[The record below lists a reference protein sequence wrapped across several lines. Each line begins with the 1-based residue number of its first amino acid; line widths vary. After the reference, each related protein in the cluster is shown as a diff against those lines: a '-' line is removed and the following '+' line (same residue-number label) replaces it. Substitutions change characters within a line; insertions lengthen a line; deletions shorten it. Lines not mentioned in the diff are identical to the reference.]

1 MKTKYQ
7 WKMDGFF
14 QKVGFD
20 VEGMQ
25 ITQHIAENIFQLD
38 PPPPELS
45 ENTQANDYILK
56 ALETKDLRYFS
67 FFLHKIEKRLN
78 RYIRRTLVSEGSFR
92 YDPEG
97 FLEIKLCC
105 MMCLLQLL
113 PKYEPGKD
121 AEFMTYAHNFIF
133 DSIRSYQM
141 GKESWSLPSLT
152 TYKKIRTASWMQNNL
167 ENAVEAFMEKYK
179 CRRKTADRFFRE
191 ASCLHRRKETIF
203 LDDEEEEQD
212 ILEELAG
219 EEADDMSEII
229 WHEIHANAVR
239 KAFDRLASD
248 EKEYLQRRNAVC
260 MKCGC
265 ARNMKYGES
274 FDDLG
279 AHFELTTAGGA
290 EKAYRKAVDHLTRLL
305 VEDNAIGAVT
315 IRKKKVIRRKKKIAV
330 AVYKYQA
337 DYDGEWG
344 EIEIDF
350 EKGTGKI
357 LYIAELDTTR
367 SHKFANRAI
376 EEILNSDLDDLPKQK
391 TIAFPK

>member
-56 ALETKDLRYFS
+56 ALETKDLKYFS

-78 RYIRRTLVSEGSFR
+78 RYIRRTLTSESNFR

-121 AEFMTYAHNFIF
+121 AVFLTYAHNFIF
-133 DSIRSYQM
+133 DSIRNYQM

-152 TYKKIRTASWMQNNL
+152 TYKKIRTAAWMHNNL

-191 ASCLHRRKETIF
+191 ASCLHRRKETIL
-203 LDDEEEEQD
+203 LDDEEEERE

-219 EEADDMSEII
+219 EDVDDVSEII
-229 WHEIHANAVR
+229 WH
-239 KAFDRLASD
+239 
-248 EKEYLQRRNAVC
+248 
-260 MKCGC
+260 
-265 ARNMKYGES
+265 
-274 FDDLG
+274 
-279 AHFELTTAGGA
+279 
-290 EKAYRKAVDHLTRLL
+290 
-305 VEDNAIGAVT
+305 
-315 IRKKKVIRRKKKIAV
+315 
-330 AVYKYQA
+330 
-337 DYDGEWG
+337 
-344 EIEIDF
+344 
-350 EKGTGKI
+350 
-357 LYIAELDTTR
+357 
-367 SHKFANRAI
+367 
-376 EEILNSDLDDLPKQK
+376 
-391 TIAFPK
+391 

>member
-7 WKMDGFF
+7 WKLDGFF

-25 ITQHIAENIFQLD
+25 ITQHIAENVFQLD

-56 ALETKDLRYFS
+56 ALETNDLKYFS

-78 RYIRRTLVSEGSFR
+78 RYIRRTLTSESNFR

-105 MMCLLQLL
+105 MICLLQLL

-133 DSIRSYQM
+133 DSIRNYQM
-141 GKESWSLPSLT
+141 GMESWSLSSLT
-152 TYKKIRTASWMQNNL
+152 TYKKIRTAAWMQNNL
-167 ENAVEAFMEKYK
+167 ENAVEAFMEKFK
-179 CRRKTADRFFRE
+179 CRRKTAERFFQE
-191 ASCLHRRKETIF
+191 ANCLHRRKETIL
-203 LDDEEEEQD
+203 LDDEEEERD
-212 ILEELAG
+212 ILPELAG
-219 EEADDMSEII
+219 EEEDDMLEIF
-229 WHEIHANAVR
+229 WNGIHANAVR
-239 KAFDRLASD
+239 KAFDRLTSD
-248 EKEYLQRRNAVC
+248 EKEYLQRRNALC
-260 MKCGC
+260 MECGC
-265 ARNMKYGES
+265 ARNIKYGES

-279 AHFELTTAGGA
+279 AHFELTTANGA
-290 EKAYRKAVDHLTRLL
+290 EKAYRKAVDHLARLL

-315 IRKKKVIRRKKKIAV
+315 IKKEQVTRRKKKIAA
-330 AVYKYQA
+330 AVYEYQA

-350 EKGTGKI
+350 EKGTGTTS
-357 LYIAELDTTR
+357 YIAELDTTR
-367 SHKFANRAI
+367 THRYAAKAI
-376 EEILNSDLDDLPKQK
+376 EEILSCDLSDLPKQK